1 MSRTGHFAS
10 PDTLYVIG
18 SANIDSSVLVD
29 RIPEPGETV
38 LASQPQIG
46 LGGKGA
52 NQALSAKVTG
62 AQVSFVAR
70 LGRDAEASWIRHQ
83 LNEQGIATEHIL
95 NDGHSASG
103 TAYIAVDQQGE
114 NTILVSPGSNMR
126 FSPADA
132 TEAMQGI
139 AQQAA
144 LVLTQA
150 EIPTETIDVIAV
162 EAHKSEIRFVLNLAP
177 FARVSHSTLR
187 NADPLIVNSVEA
199 EDTLDYLY
207 GGERHL
213 IKDVI
218 AARHFAGVLSRVA
231 KSVIITLGSDGC
243 MVGTGGATLH
253 IPAVQV
259 DSVVDTTGA
268 GDAFVG
274 AVAASLVNGDD
285 LEAAATQANVASAN
299 IIERRGAT
307 HIVAD
312 NASPRPVPNTLT
324 GINP

>member
-1 MSRTGHFAS
+1 M
-10 PDTLYVIG
+10 
-18 SANIDSSVLVD
+18 
-29 RIPEPGETV
+29 
-38 LASQPQIG
+38 
-46 LGGKGA
+46 
-52 NQALSAKVTG
+52 
-62 AQVSFVAR
+62 
-70 LGRDAEASWIRHQ
+70 
-83 LNEQGIATEHIL
+83 GIL
-95 NDGHSASG
+95 LSG